1 MSAKM
6 ALNLT
11 KPLFRNKIPNMSQ
24 STNQILYAAILKL
37 IRPLIRI
44 LLRNSVTFGTF
55 SDLVKSVYVDLAS
68 KEFGIE
74 GRKQTISRVSIL
86 TGLNRKEVR
95 RVKALPLPY
104 DEGVGERYNRAARVI
119 SGWVRDSRFHDA
131 DGNPLDL
138 PLEGEESSFS
148 QVVKIFSGDVPV
160 RAILDEL
167 TRADCVT
174 RLENGKIVLKTRA
187 YLPKA
192 ESGEK
197 LEILGTDVR
206 DLISTIDHNLGPERE
221 PFFQRKVAYDNLPQ
235 EVLDHLREMSAK
247 KAQAL
252 LEEMDHWLAQRD
264 RDTNPLAKG
273 SGRKR
278 AGIGVYY
285 FEEDV
290 TEGKNT

>member
-1 MSAKM
+1 MSK
-6 ALNLT
+6 N
-11 KPLFRNKIPNMSQ
+11 
-24 STNQILYAAILKL
+24 TNQILYAAILKL
-37 IRPLIRI
+37 LRPLLRI

-55 SDLVKSVYVDLAS
+55 SDLAKSVYVDLAS
-68 KEFGIE
+68 EEFGIK

-104 DEGVGERYNRAARVI
+104 DEGAGERYNRAARVI
-119 SGWVRDSRFHDA
+119 SGWVRDPRFHDSE
-131 DGNPLDL
+131 GNPLDL
-138 PLEGEESSFS
+138 PLEGDDASFS

-167 TRADCVT
+167 TRAKCVE
-174 RLENGKIVLKTRA
+174 RLHDDKICLKTRG

-206 DLISTIDHNLGPERE
+206 DLISTIDHNLSPEGDL
-221 PFFQRKVAYDNLPQ
+221 FFQRKVAYDNLPQ
-235 EVLDHLREMSAK
+235 EILYHLREMSAE
-247 KAQAL
+247 KAQAQ
-252 LEEMDHWLAQRD
+252 LEEMDRWLAQRD
-264 RDTNPLAKG
+264 RDANPSAKG

-278 AGIGVYY
+278 AGIGIYY

-290 TEGKNT
+290 TQGEST